1 MSNQLDG
8 FQPRPDPLDE
18 LVTQLLECG
27 GALSQ
32 MICHMVKFEASGLGA
47 DNVVPIP
54 EVAHSL
60 VRDVLRSVR
69 KEHSKRDIRI
79 AARIVEEATDRI
91 ANEIFLMSPDFIE
104 EVRNRRP
111 QRGRRPAC

>member
-1 MSNQLDG
+1 MTKQLDG
-8 FQPRPDPLDE
+8 QHSAPDALDE

-32 MICHMVKFEASGLGA
+32 MINHMVKFEASGLGA

-60 VRDVLRSVR
+60 IRDVLGSVTISY
-69 KEHSKRDIRI
+69 SKRDIRI
-79 AARIVEEATDRI
+79 AARIVEQATDRI
-91 ANEIFLMSPDFIE
+91 ANEIYLVSPEFIE
-104 EVRNRRP
+104 ENRPPR
-111 QRGRRPAC
+111 RGRRPSC

>member
-1 MSNQLDG
+1 MTNQLDG
-8 FQPRPDPLDE
+8 FQPPPDPLDE
-18 LVTQLLECG
+18 LVTQLLDCG

-32 MICHMVKFEASGLGA
+32 MICHMAKYEASGLGA

-60 VRDVLRSVR
+60 IRDVLGTVR
-69 KEHSKRDIRI
+69 KAHSKRDIRI

-91 ANEIFLMSPDFIE
+91 ANEIYLVSPDFIE
-104 EVRNRRP
+104 ENRRP